1 MIGLFI
7 YSELTAINEKSIKR
21 VKKLYK
27 ILLKYVLPEL
37 TVVKIKTCL
46 LLLFNTDISSKM
58 KKCYAD
64 KPFFMVNKYWLMDE
78 CLD

>member
-37 TVVKIKTCL
+37 TVVKIKTCF

-58 KKCYAD
+58 KKCYAG
-64 KPFFMVNKYWLMDE
+64 KPFCM
-78 CLD
+78 